1 MIGFVGAGI
10 SIEAVTYGLARYV
23 YGLFL
28 PQIQSDL
35 ALTTQL
41 MGMIAST
48 SYIGYLLAT
57 IIGTYITAIT
67 GPRFPIMLGGFA
79 ATIGMGLIAFSHS
92 GWVLAIGVFIA
103 GASPGF
109 SYPPISDAI
118 VQTIASPDR
127 SRIYSFINIGTSY
140 GIILAGPIALLSGD
154 NWRLSWFIFSALA
167 LIATVWNFFQMPHRR
182 KATAQDAN
190 AQDAFKTKISFDCYM
205 QPRARALFLAAIM
218 LGILTSV
225 YWTFSV
231 DLISTV
237 GNISKYDASTF
248 WILTGISGIA
258 GGYAGHLVKYFGLRR
273 VFRLC
278 VLTLSAA
285 VAALAIF
292 YAQLPMVFISGALFG
307 AGFITITALLGI
319 WSVYVFNDHPSAG
332 FGITFFLISLGQFI
346 GPIFAGFVGAE
357 YGLPLLFLLTA
368 LSCTALIAFAP
379 SYDVRSMT
387 PDGG

>member
-10 SIEAVTYGLARYV
+10 SIVAVTYGLARYV

-28 PQIQSDL
+28 PQIQLDL

-67 GPRFPIMLGGFA
+67 GARFPIMLGGFA
-79 ATIGMGLIAFSHS
+79 ATLGMGLIAYAQS
-92 GWVLAIGVFIA
+92 GWMLAIGVFIA

-127 SRIYSFINIGTSY
+127 SRIYSWINTGTSY

-154 NWRLSWFIFSALA
+154 NWRISWFVFAALA
-167 LIATVWNFFQMPHRR
+167 LAATIWNFFQMPHRPLPS
-182 KATAQDAN
+182 TTQDAG
-190 AQDAFKTKISFDCYM
+190 KPKISFDWYM

-237 GNISKYDASTF
+237 GQISHYNASIF

-258 GGYAGHLVKYFGLRR
+258 GGSAGYLVTHYGLRR

-285 VAALAIF
+285 VAVLAVF
-292 YAQLPMVFISGALFG
+292 YAQLPLVMLSGALFG

-332 FGITFFLISLGQFI
+332 FGVTFFLISLGQFI
-346 GPIFAGFVGAE
+346 GPICAGFIGAT
-357 YGLPLLFLLTA
+357 YGLPLLFLCTA
-368 LSCTALIAFAP
+368 LSCTALVAFAP

-387 PDGG
+387 PDGE